1 MAEEETKQETPK
13 AEEVKQPK
21 KPKKPLDLS
30 KGSLTWTIWHLV
42 EAVLL
47 VVGGILCIVF
57 SDNKDVQND
66 IYPVVGAFLILGGF
80 LKILANFLPVVATSN
95 AEAELKMKAKKAMAY
110 DMVIGG
116 SFELAL
122 GITLCVIFAK
132 SSTDSMATIA
142 TFLSTFIAIIFMV
155 AGASLLLFAIGF
167 IVAKLYRLYMPILE
181 IIFGLA
187 LIALGV
193 VVIIYMSKADVFN
206 RVVLIIVG
214 LIITLA
220 GLGMLVDTLT
230 TVSAK
235 NKAKR
240 AAKEAG
246 AAQPSEESA
255 TVEVSVQEVDLS
267 TAEGKNAA
275 PEVKKDTP
283 EEPKADEPKSDEPKD
298 ENK

>member
-1 MAEEETKQETPK
+1 
-13 AEEVKQPK
+13 
-21 KPKKPLDLS
+21 
-30 KGSLTWTIWHLV
+30 
-42 EAVLL
+42 
-47 VVGGILCIVF
+47 
-57 SDNKDVQND
+57 
-66 IYPVVGAFLILGGF
+66 
-80 LKILANFLPVVATSN
+80 
-95 AEAELKMKAKKAMAY
+95 MKAKKAMAY

-132 SSTDSMATIA
+132 SSTERNGNDHDL
-142 TFLSTFIAIIFMV
+142 LSTFIAIIFMV

-167 IVAKLYRLYMPILE
+167 IVAKLYKLYMPILE

-255 TVEVSVQEVDLS
+255 TVEVSAS
-267 TAEGKNAA
+267 
-275 PEVKKDTP
+275 
-283 EEPKADEPKSDEPKD
+283 PKSIFRPKKAKMPLRKSKKIRLK
-298 ENK
+298 NPKPMSQNPTNRKTRISSLQKTKTKGFGVIQALFA

>member
-1 MAEEETKQETPK
+1 MAEEEKKPEPQ
-13 AEEVKQPK
+13 AEEVK
-21 KPKKPLDLS
+21 KPKKEKKSIDLS

-42 EAVLL
+42 EAILL
-47 VVGGILCIVF
+47 LVGGILCIVF

-80 LKILANFLPVVATSN
+80 LKILTNFLPVVATSS

-122 GITLCVIFAK
+122 GITLCVIFAR
-132 SSTDSMATIA
+132 SSTDSMSTIA

-214 LIITLA
+214 VIIALA

-246 AAQPSEESA
+246 AAQPAEESA
-255 TVEVSVQEVDLS
+255 TVEVSIQEVDLS
-267 TAEGKNAA
+267 TEEGKNAA
-275 PEVKKDTP
+275 PEAK
-283 EEPKADEPKSDEPKD
+283 EEPKADEPTDDKK
-298 ENK
+298 